1 MIQFVLGSFL
11 LSQILS
17 LRKRERTVKL
27 NHNVSGL
34 EKYGSSSSGQVD
46 FLAGQVTLITGK
58 FTCSMGKDPGE
69 SSSNKLID

>member
-1 MIQFVLGSFL
+1 MVQFVLGSLL

-34 EKYGSSSSGQVD
+34 ETSWSSTSGQVG
-46 FLAGQVTLITGK
+46 FLVGQVTFIK

-69 SSSNKLID
+69 SSSSKLIN

>member
-17 LRKRERTVKL
+17 LGKRERTVKL
-27 NHNVSGL
+27 NRNVSGL
-34 EKYGSSSSGQVD
+34 EKFWSSSSRQLG
-46 FLAGQVTLITGK
+46 FLAGQVTFIK

-69 SSSNKLID
+69 SSSNKIIN

>member
-1 MIQFVLGSFL
+1 MVQFVLGSLL

-34 EKYGSSSSGQVD
+34 ETSCSSTSGQVG
-46 FLAGQVTLITGK
+46 FLAGQVTFIK

-69 SSSNKLID
+69 SSSNKLIN

>member
-1 MIQFVLGSFL
+1 MVQFVLGSLL

-34 EKYGSSSSGQVD
+34 EKFWSSSSGLVD
-46 FLAGQVTLITGK
+46 FLAGQITFIK

-69 SSSNKLID
+69 SSSNKLIN